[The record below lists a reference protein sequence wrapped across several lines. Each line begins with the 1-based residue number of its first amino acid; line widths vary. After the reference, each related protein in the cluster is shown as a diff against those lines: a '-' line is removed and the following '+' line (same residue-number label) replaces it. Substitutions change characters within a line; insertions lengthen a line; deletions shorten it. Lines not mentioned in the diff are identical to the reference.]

1 MPIELDGKKVYRIG
15 EALETAGL
23 SRSTYFRWV
32 RESRVHDTKYRDRTG
47 RRVFTPEELDALRAE
62 ARQLVPASPQLSLLE
77 P

>member
-15 EALETAGL
+15 EALESAGL

-32 RESRVHDTKYRDRTG
+32 REKRVHDTKYRDRTG
-47 RRVFTPEELDALRAE
+47 RRVFTPEELEVLCAE
-62 ARQLVPASPQLSLLE
+62 ARQLVLASSQLSLLE